1 MSINRFD
8 ARWSVTLGALLVS
21 ACSEPGVAVRP
32 TAPASATLS
41 SQVTGAAGGVP
52 ERPERSMA
60 SSFFTLS
67 DSALWRMGAKSDS
80 VFSVGVRS
88 PGAARGTYRG
98 QWLVS
103 GLEQTSRVGAL
114 RQRQGI
120 TVVGYD
126 TSLPRI
132 FVKVPNPALL
142 ASLRK
147 EAFVDYV
154 EPRRLPRELLSLS
167 SFGGCGIGDNG
178 NEYTFGPTGDEVPT
192 SFIKARVDRAW
203 AYANGSGVWL
213 GIVDTGVNP
222 SNYQLGTSQ
231 FTSGWSA
238 GRAPLRQSNVI
249 GGFGTGLCSHG
260 TYMGAVAAAPRD
272 GIYTQGVAWK
282 ANLHAITVETGVVN
296 AAATDVTQGVLDA
309 TNQGSKVIAMALG
322 VALHSS
328 ALTDAIQRAFF
339 QYNVVVVA
347 AAGTSPASVP
357 WHTWFVVYPANLSE
371 VMAASAANYDGTRDN
386 QSHTGAELDIVSYQP
401 TTTSSYNGYGHYNF
415 GNSSNA
421 TAMVAGV
428 AALIR
433 QRFPSISADSVRRR
447 IINTAG
453 TRCGSGTTFG
463 PILNAEAA
471 VGGVC
476 VPFGAPAGPPSLTFD
491 RRAYGDN
498 RTSQTAQ
505 YCVTASGGAG
515 PLQITWQNGAQGT
528 CRTVTF
534 QRGTYTQRVGVDV
547 RDLGAALPAL
557 TVFVDVSVVDL
568 DTICPTCV

>member
-8 ARWSVTLGALLVS
+8 AHRIVALGALLGS
-21 ACSEPGVAVRP
+21 ACSEPGEAVRP
-32 TAPASATLS
+32 TSPTPATAS
-41 SQVTGAAGGVP
+41 SQSTAGGGGIP
-52 ERPERSMA
+52 ERPERAMA
-60 SSFFTLS
+60 NSFFALS
-67 DSALWRMGAKSDS
+67 DTALWRMAAKSDS
-80 VFSVGVRS
+80 VFSVGIRS
-88 PGAARGTYRG
+88 PGEARGTYRG

-103 GLEQTSRVGAL
+103 GLEQSSRVTTL

-126 TSLPRI
+126 TSLPRV
-132 FVKVPNPALL
+132 FVKVPNPSLL
-142 ASLRK
+142 AALRK
-147 EAFVDYV
+147 EAFVDYL

-178 NEYTFGPTGDEVPT
+178 SDYIFGPTGDEVPM

-203 AYANGSGVWL
+203 SYANGSGVWL

-222 SNYQLGTSQ
+222 SNYQLATSQ

-282 ANLHAITVETGVVN
+282 ANLHAITVEAGVVN

-309 TNQGSKVIAMALG
+309 TNQGAKVIAMALG

-328 ALTDAIQRAFF
+328 ALTDAIQRAFSQF
-339 QYNVVVVA
+339 NIVVVA
-347 AAGTSPASVP
+347 AAGTSPASIP

-386 QSHTGAELDIVSYQP
+386 QSHSGAELDIVSYQP

-428 AALIR
+428 ATLIR
-433 QRFPSISADSVRRR
+433 QRFPNITADSVRRR
-447 IINTAG
+447 IVNTAG
-453 TRCGSGTTFG
+453 TRCGSGTSFG

-476 VPFGAPAGPPSLTFD
+476 IPFGAPAGPPTLTFD

-505 YCVTASGGAG
+505 YCVTPSGGAG
-515 PLQITWQNGAQGT
+515 PVQITWQDGSQGN
-528 CRTVTF
+528 CRTITF
-534 QRGTYTQRVGVDV
+534 LRGTYTQRVSVDV
-547 RDLGAALPAL
+547 RDLGVALPAL
-557 TVFVDVSVVDL
+557 TVFVDVRVTDL
-568 DTICPTCV
+568 DTVCPTCF